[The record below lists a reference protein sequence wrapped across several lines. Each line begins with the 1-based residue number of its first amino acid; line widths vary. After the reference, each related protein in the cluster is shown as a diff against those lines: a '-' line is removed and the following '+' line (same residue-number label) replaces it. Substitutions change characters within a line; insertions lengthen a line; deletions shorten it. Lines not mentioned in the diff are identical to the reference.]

1 MQFETILKHAERF
14 ATGSGRELGT
24 VHLLLA
30 LFVQPSA
37 ARDLLLEAGADHLQ
51 LLATLRQMPALD
63 EAPELVD
70 QVLEQARVLA
80 DRSNSDE
87 IDSNVLL
94 ASLLRLRTCGAFS
107 LLRESGLD
115 APSLRARAIGAVTA
129 GVDRGVPGRPRY
141 TELPRGP
148 DALLMPSSRPTTQR
162 LAVAPDPSAPRPL
175 PIESH
180 LAALRRSTRGFRDTD
195 PPAPSP
201 ASAAPRAPAEVP
213 PDEPRRALGLHEV
226 VDAMPPPEPCRPAA
240 DVASATLAATP
251 AQEAAEGAHQSLERS
266 IPSVVPR
273 GPSSRDEEG
282 VALGILGVE
291 LDPARYPLLTRIG
304 RNLTAAALAGETM
317 PLIGRDSLVDA
328 IADVLLMRQ
337 VNNACLVGAAGVGKT
352 ALVEGLAARVCGDV
366 ARYGRLGHAVIVE
379 IPISSLLV
387 GTAMRGAFAERMR
400 TLRDEVAA
408 AEGRIIV
415 FIDELHT
422 LMGAGSGDGPLDAA
436 NDLKTALARGRF
448 PMIGA
453 TTAAEYRRY
462 IEADPAMSR
471 RFQIIEVP
479 EPTPDEA
486 IAILSGLVPIL
497 QKHHGLPIDHDAVVA
512 AVELSRRFLPER
524 ALPDKAVA
532 TLDRAGA
539 QARRCSRDRVGRREV
554 AMALAAYGGLGVD
567 QLIEAEQGRQRQ
579 VDTELD
585 AVVVG
590 QGEATRRI
598 ARCLARNQLGF
609 TPGRPLG
616 SLLLVGPPG
625 SGKTMLAQ
633 ALGKVLF
640 LRDDAVVRVDMADFA
655 EAHAISRLVG
665 SPPGYVGHQQ
675 PGLLAE
681 AMERRPYRVLL
692 FENVDRAA
700 PEAQALL
707 QQIIES
713 GQVVDSQGRTI
724 DMRQTVVVLTET
736 LPPEVYGLGRRAVG
750 FGAATAPVPT
760 LDDAAVRA
768 LARRGATTICDRVD
782 DVVALQP
789 LREAALVRIAADRLA
804 AVAAT
809 LLRERLVRVQ
819 FEPSVATEVVGRCDA
834 DEGGAR
840 TLLSRLAQWVE
851 EPLGSALL
859 DGELRAGMHV
869 RAALASGQALVLH
882 PLSAE
887 DAGAL
892 HP

>member
-1 MQFETILKHAERF
+1 MQFESILKHAERF
-14 ATGSGRELGT
+14 ASGSGRDLGT

-30 LFVQPSA
+30 LFVQASA

-80 DRSNSDE
+80 DRSYSDE

-94 ASLLRLRTCGAFS
+94 ASLLRLRTCGAFL
-107 LLRESGLD
+107 LLRESGFD

-129 GVDRGVPGRPRY
+129 GVDRGAPGRPRY
-141 TELPRGP
+141 TELPRST
-148 DALLMPSSRPTTQR
+148 DAVRLPTGRSTTQR
-162 LAVAPDPSAPRPL
+162 LAVAPEPTAPRPL

-180 LAALRRSTRGFRDTD
+180 LAALRRNTRPFRDTD
-195 PPAPSP
+195 PPAPTQG
-201 ASAAPRAPAEVP
+201 ASAARAPAE
-213 PDEPRRALGLHEV
+213 
-226 VDAMPPPEPCRPAA
+226 PPPEDPRRGLNHGEVSSQTPPSEPPRPDAEFAPTPWAA
-240 DVASATLAATP
+240 PQLTAGHEPARPTPERPMASTAPLGLSGT
-251 AQEAAEGAHQSLERS
+251 EEEGATH
-266 IPSVVPR
+266 
-273 GPSSRDEEG
+273 
-282 VALGILGVE
+282 GILSAE
-291 LDPARYPLLTRIG
+291 IDPARYPLLTRIG

-317 PLIGRDSLVDA
+317 PLIGRDGLVDA

-352 ALVEGLAARVCGDV
+352 ALVEGLAARVRGDV
-366 ARYGRLGHAVIVE
+366 ARYGRLGQAVIIE

-387 GTAMRGAFAERMR
+387 GTSMRGAFAERMR
-400 TLRDEVAA
+400 TLRDEVAS

-471 RFQIIEVP
+471 RFQVIEVP
-479 EPTPDEA
+479 EPTPEEA
-486 IAILSGLVPIL
+486 IAILSGLAPIL

-554 AMALAAYGGLGVD
+554 ALALAAYGGLGVD
-567 QLIEAEQGRQRQ
+567 QLLEAEHGRQRQ
-579 VDTELD
+579 LDAELD

-625 SGKTMLAQ
+625 CGKTTLAQ
-633 ALGKVLF
+633 ALGKALF

-681 AMERRPYRVLL
+681 AMERRPYRVLV
-692 FENVDRAA
+692 FEQVDRAA

-707 QQIIES
+707 QQIVES

-750 FGAATAPVPT
+750 FGAATAPALT

-768 LARRGATTICDRVD
+768 LARRGATALCDRVD
-782 DVVALQP
+782 EVVALQP
-789 LREAALVRIAADRLA
+789 LREAALLRIAADRLA

-819 FEPSVATEVVGRCDA
+819 FAPSVASEVVGRADA

-840 TLLSRLAQWVE
+840 TLLTRLAQWIE

-869 RAALASGQALVLH
+869 QAALTAGQTLVLR

-887 DAGAL
+887 EAGAA